1 MTVGIVVAA
10 VTSMVLTNKAAT
22 QVLMVRNSWAVMV
35 LAPWFWLRSVLDR

>member
-22 QVLMVRNSWAVMV
+22 QVLMVRKSWAVMV
-35 LAPWFWLRSVLDR
+35 LIPGLWLRSGVDR

>member
-22 QVLMVRNSWAVMV
+22 QVLMVRKSWAVMV
-35 LAPWFWLRSVLDR
+35 LIPGCGCDPGVDR